1 MNDTKVQRYEIDNS
15 AYGYFLGM
23 RKDEYGDYVTYED
36 HARIVAA
43 KDAEL
48 DEARLQWTIFAD
60 GQAAQ
65 IAELDEKCA
74 EYSYDVTM
82 LRIKLDEQ
90 ATLLAKYQRLHA
102 ADVEYD
108 GVSKYSQR
116 FTDVKLE
123 RLAAMEALK

>member
-23 RKDEYGDYVTYED
+23 RKDEYGDYVAYED
-36 HARIVAA
+36 HTRIVAE
-43 KDAEL
+43 KDTEL
-48 DEARLQWTIFAD
+48 DEARLQWMTFAD

-90 ATLLAKYQRLHA
+90 ATLIAKYQGCMRRMWGWIIA
-102 ADVEYD
+102 
-108 GVSKYSQR
+108 R
-116 FTDVKLE
+116 
-123 RLAAMEALK
+123 